1 MRTDS
6 KGRIFE
12 LDFLRGIALILMCL
26 DHLVYDLSC
35 LPYWFPL
42 EDHPVIRVLGEFGDA
57 VSFSEWRQV
66 LHYIFATLFLLL
78 AGIGSSLTRRPL
90 RRVGQITV
98 AALILSF
105 GTVLLDLF
113 FQMGATILF
122 GVLSA
127 MAVGTFLCWVVSHL
141 GGKWTALGLG
151 IAFIAVGFFLKWYQA
166 PSLYPFSS
174 EDFWGVVM
182 GTVRYGADWF
192 PVFPCCGVVLVGY
205 FLGKVLYRSRQSL
218 IPLLRGKTCVLCRV
232 GQKPLLIY
240 LLHQPVI
247 VGVLYGFIF
256 LLVRI

>member
-1 MRTDS
+1 MRTDA

-42 EDHPVIRVLGEFGDA
+42 EDHPLIGTLGAFGEA
-57 VSFSEWRQV
+57 VSFSEWRLV

-78 AGIGSSLTRRPL
+78 AGIGSALTRHPL
-90 RRVGQITV
+90 RRVGQIS
-98 AALILSF
+98 AAAIVLSLA
-105 GTVLLDLF
+105 TVLLDLF

-127 MAVGTFLCWVVSHL
+127 MAVGAFLCWLASHL

-151 IAFIAVGFFLKWYQA
+151 IVFITLGFFLKWYDA
-166 PSLYPFSS
+166 PTLYPFSS
-174 EDFWGVVM
+174 EDFFGVVM

-192 PVFPCCGVVLVGY
+192 PVFPCCGVILVGY

-218 IPLLRGKTCVLCRV
+218 LPPLRGKTCFLCRM
-232 GQKPLLIY
+232 GQRPLLVY

-247 VGVLYGFIF
+247 IGVLYGLIF
-256 LLVRI
+256 LMVRI